1 MEVETILK
9 KWGNS
14 FGVIIP
20 RTEIKKH
27 NFKVNQ
33 KVIVSLDKKETTK
46 VRDLLGMFQDF
57 KLNTTDILKKIDEEL
72 DIDQ

>member
-46 VRDLLGMFQDF
+46 VKDLFGMFADLKSDTQ
-57 KLNTTDILKKIDEEL
+57 NILKTIDKEL
-72 DIDQ
+72 DIGR